1 MDSNTLANRLLAAA
15 AALGVIGTALCLLDG
30 PAITTQHN
38 IMVSNTGFVNTVG
51 STGAY
56 TPLTVEANKRVPNKS
71 MIILDRPVDKL
82 GKTGDVVEVSTG
94 YFQNFLKPTKMA
106 SVATAEKLEEIRLA
120 QEKAAA
126 DAAAELAAA
135 KKMAGSLQTL
145 AKFTIK
151 KEADDDGKIYG
162 SVTAQEIADIIDN
175 LMGKKIN
182 KKNFMLPDITKL
194 GTYPVEVVLHPKV
207 VGKFNV
213 VVVKGK

>member
-15 AALGVIGTALCLLDG
+15 AALGVVGTALCLLDG
-30 PAITTQHN
+30 PAVTTQHN
-38 IMVSNTGFVNTVG
+38 IMVTNNGFVTTVG

-56 TPLTVEANKRVPNKS
+56 QPLTVQANKRIPNKS
-71 MIILDRPVDKL
+71 TVILDRPVDNL
-82 GKTGDVVEVSTG
+82 GKAGEVVEVSTG

-106 SVATAEKLEEIRLA
+106 SVATAEKLAEIRLA
-120 QEKAAA
+120 QEQAEAEA
-126 DAAAELAAA
+126 EAELAAA
-135 KKMAGSLQTL
+135 RKMAGSFQTL

-151 KEADDDGKIYG
+151 KEADEEDKIYG
-162 SVTAQEIADIIDN
+162 SVTAQEVADIIDN

-182 KKNFMLPDITKL
+182 KKNFMVPEITKL